1 MRATGESTSHTTAA
15 GISSLVVVN
24 SPRGG
29 SPRATDD
36 ASDSKT
42 TPHAS
47 GSPGAENA
55 RARSTGSGQ
64 RGGII
69 LEMFESRDS
78 SDESMTRA
86 SLSDDSTR
94 GDGGGAPIHH
104 HEQSNSKDRDN
115 TGASAHAGTN
125 QEARD
130 RIVLRHAPQVESP
143 WMPSA
148 RELDR
153 VAGMTTDPV
162 SNPVIRL
169 QEDLPT

>member
-1 MRATGESTSHTTAA
+1 
-15 GISSLVVVN
+15 
-24 SPRGG
+24 
-29 SPRATDD
+29 
-36 ASDSKT
+36 
-42 TPHAS
+42 
-47 GSPGAENA
+47 
-55 RARSTGSGQ
+55 
-64 RGGII
+64 
-69 LEMFESRDS
+69 
-78 SDESMTRA
+78 MTRA
-86 SLSDDSTR
+86 RASNDSTR

-104 HEQSNSKDRDN
+104 HERSNTRDRAV
-115 TGASAHAGTN
+115 TGVSAHAGTN

-130 RIVLRHAPQVESP
+130 RNVLRHSSQVESP